1 MKTTVYLAYM
11 DEFGAMNEVYARR
24 FPDPKP
30 ARTTI
35 AAKELPRSCR
45 VEIEA
50 WAFIA

>member
-1 MKTTVYLAYM
+1 
-11 DEFGAMNEVYARR
+11 MNEVYARQ

-35 AAKELPRSCR
+35 AASGLPVGAR

-50 WAFIA
+50 WALLP